1 MWELFVCSF
10 VKGTVRFSLF
20 LPILLEGVP
29 EKRKKV
35 VVVYSKIAVA
45 SSELSDFALLI
56 SFFDIFC
63 SVLYRFFTSS
73 ASAHGP
79 SKSQIL
85 IGSFPTFVIFPGA
98 GG

>member
-56 SFFDIFC
+56 SFFDIDMQ
-63 SVLYRFFTSS
+63 VYHT
-73 ASAHGP
+73 P
-79 SKSQIL
+79 
-85 IGSFPTFVIFPGA
+85 FVIWPFVAEPMSGVPTHI
-98 GG
+98 